1 MGGHDY
7 HRQQINAHQRRATEQ
22 QRQTFQRARMFTRQ
36 FWQQLD
42 QTQQGNQR
50 AQADREESGAPAKI
64 LPDDSTQRQT
74 QHHRQ
79 RRTGRQQTERLCTFT
94 GRCQTYG
101 ERGGNRP
108 ENRVRKGN
116 ANAAYHQHGKVPR
129 QEGKHVAG
137 DKQHKQPDQQFSA
150 FHLAGQQH
158 KGQ

>member
-1 MGGHDY
+1 
-7 HRQQINAHQRRATEQ
+7 
-22 QRQTFQRARMFTRQ
+22 MFTRQ

-42 QTQQGNQR
+42 QTQQGDQR
-50 AQADREESGAPAKI
+50 AQADREESRAPAKI
-64 LPDDSTQRQT
+64 LPDDSTHRQT

-94 GRCQTYG
+94 GRRQTYG

-129 QEGKHVAG
+129 QEGKYVAG